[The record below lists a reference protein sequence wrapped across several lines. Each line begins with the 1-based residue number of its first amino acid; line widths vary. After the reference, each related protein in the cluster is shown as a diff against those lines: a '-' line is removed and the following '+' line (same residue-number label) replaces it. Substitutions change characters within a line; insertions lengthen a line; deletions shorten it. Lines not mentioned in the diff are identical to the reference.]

1 MNFQKSLKPIKM
13 KNKDNENWGTK
24 ELVNYLSQSNEAL
37 RIENSRLLDEVER
50 LTMNIEVHDAQIV
63 TNEMGGY
70 YQFMNNFNYTLKNK

>member
-1 MNFQKSLKPIKM
+1 MTK
-13 KNKDNENWGTK
+13 KDNENWSTK

-63 TNEMGGY
+63 CNTMGGY
-70 YQFMNNFNYTLKNK
+70 YEFLNNFNYTLKNK

>member
-1 MNFQKSLKPIKM
+1 M
-13 KNKDNENWGTK
+13 KNKENENWGTK

-50 LTMNIEVHDAQIV
+50 LTMSIEVQDAEVVCNQ
-63 TNEMGGY
+63 MAHY